1 MRLNSEHLLA
11 VNVRNIDEKKVWKS
25 GVNLF
30 LVVHSLPAEIA
41 FAEET
46 KFKAMLW
53 VAVFCR
59 KAVVT

>member
-1 MRLNSEHLLA
+1 MRLNSEQLI

-25 GVNLF
+25 GVNLL
-30 LVVHSLPAEIA
+30 LVVHSLSAETA

-53 VAVFCR
+53 VAMFCR
-59 KAVVT
+59 KAAVT

>member
-1 MRLNSEHLLA
+1 MRLNSEQLIA

-25 GVNLF
+25 GVNLL
-30 LVVHSLPAEIA
+30 LVVHSLPAETV

-53 VAVFCR
+53 VAMFCR

>member
-1 MRLNSEHLLA
+1 MRLNSEQLI
-11 VNVRNIDEKKVWKS
+11 VNVRNIDERKVWKS
-25 GVNLF
+25 GVNLL
-30 LVVHSLPAEIA
+30 LVVHSLPAETA

-53 VAVFCR
+53 VAMFCR